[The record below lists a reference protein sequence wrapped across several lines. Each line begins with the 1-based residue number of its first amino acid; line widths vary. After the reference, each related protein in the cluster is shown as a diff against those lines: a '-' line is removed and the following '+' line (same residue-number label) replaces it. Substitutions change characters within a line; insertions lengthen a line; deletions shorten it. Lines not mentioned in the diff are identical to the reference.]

1 MSKDSFI
8 ENETTSTD
16 VSNFGALKE
25 SFEYDVKKEKVHY
38 TPEGIFYPSQ
48 IQDESLSDESSDDDF
63 TMKKRKK

>member
-1 MSKDSFI
+1 MSKDSF
-8 ENETTSTD
+8 NAPKFDTSVD
-16 VSNFGALKE
+16 VV
-25 SFEYDVKKEKVHY
+25 SFSMKSPLEYDVKKEKVHY